1 MPAVHPIHLSLNSKW
16 IFLFGLQIVSIGSYS
31 VLVHLNEEQEK
42 VRFSSN
48 ALNFLIEFFKF
59 AISLFIQTGLTF
71 RQFNLKNSLYFSVPG
86 LLYFINNNLAVYIQ
100 YYMDSTSYQL
110 LCNFKIFTTAIM
122 YYFIMGKMLSKIKWF
137 SLVLLFLVG
146 VFYLIGNLKSSV
158 SDSVKHQNISISSSN
173 AMEIYITDTGV
184 LMMIVYCLISGLTGV
199 YTEFILK
206 ANLSD
211 SLFLQNIYLY
221 TYGSIFNLFS
231 YIFKSPDHKQG
242 FFAGFNIFTW
252 IIIVTQIY
260 NGLIM
265 SILMK
270 YSNNIVKLFVVSLS
284 LFVNIFFSIILFSLE
299 LNIYFCLV
307 FAATLTALCIYFCFD
322 D

>member
-1 MPAVHPIHLSLNSKW
+1 M
-16 IFLFGLQIVSIGSYS
+16 
-31 VLVHLNEEQEK
+31 LVHLNEVQEK
-42 VRFSSN
+42 VRFSST

-59 AISLFIQTGLTF
+59 VISSFIQTGLNRKTF
-71 RQFNLKNSLYFSVPG
+71 QQFNFKNSLYFSVPG
-86 LLYFINNNLAVYIQ
+86 FLYFINNNLAVYIQ

-122 YYFIMGKMLSKIKWF
+122 YYLIMGKMLSKMKWI
-137 SLVLLFLVG
+137 SLLLLFLAG

-158 SDSVKHQNISISSSN
+158 VPLIRHQNTTIVSSY
-173 AMEIYITDTGV
+173 AMETYITDTGV
-184 LMMIVYCLISGLTGV
+184 LMMIIYCLISGLTGV

-221 TYGSIFNLFS
+221 TYGSIFNLLT
-231 YIFKSPDHKQG
+231 YIFEQPDHKQG
-242 FFAGFNIFTW
+242 FFVGFNIFTW

-270 YSNNIVKLFVVSLS
+270 YSNNIVKLFVVALA

-307 FAATLTALCIYFCFD
+307 FAATLAALYIYFCFD
-322 D
+322 DQHE